1 MEAHLDASSITFTTN
16 LYSIKAT
23 DYAGLVFTTTA
34 PQLFFGIVHI
44 QWLQTQQK
52 GPWNMLLSRILP
64 QLLSSYTK
72 SVLHLELGQT
82 SKL

>member
-23 DYAGLVFTTTA
+23 DYAGLVFATTA

-44 QWLQTQQK
+44 QWLKHITEGAVK
-52 GPWNMLLSRILP
+52 HADKLYPP
-64 QLLSSYTK
+64 TALSSYTK
-72 SVLHLELGQT
+72 SVLRL
-82 SKL
+82 